1 MKKTNKKG
9 FTLVELLAVIVI
21 LGVLL
26 MIAVPAIQNVIR
38 SSRKKSFESAAKLAI
53 ENVETIAS
61 NEKLSATISECFV
74 PITEYEYTVNSKTE
88 KVPKMK
94 LERGSFGEN
103 AIGYIKVNSE
113 AKGTIYLKNDD
124 YLVNGNTL
132 DAVSAV
138 SVTNENKNT
147 ITADTMKNTIT
158 SNICTWYYN

>member
-1 MKKTNKKG
+1 MKETNKKG

-26 MIAVPAIQNVIR
+26 MIAVPAIQNVIKK
-38 SSRKKSFESAAKLAI
+38 SRKNSFESAAKLAI

-61 NEKLSATISECFV
+61 TEKVSATISECYV
-74 PITEYEYTVNSKTE
+74 PITEYEYTVNSK
-88 KVPKMK
+88 VPKMQ

-113 AKGTIYLKNDD
+113 GIGTIYLKNDD

-132 DAVSAV
+132 DDVSAV
-138 SVTNENKNT
+138 SVTNENKDT
-147 ITADTMKNTIT
+147 ITADTMKSTIG

>member
-1 MKKTNKKG
+1 M
-9 FTLVELLAVIVI
+9 E
-21 LGVLL
+21 
-26 MIAVPAIQNVIR
+26 
-38 SSRKKSFESAAKLAI
+38 
-53 ENVETIAS
+53 
-61 NEKLSATISECFV
+61 
-74 PITEYEYTVNSKTE
+74 
-88 KVPKMK
+88 

-113 AKGTIYLKNDD
+113 GKGTIYLKNDD

-147 ITADTMKNTIT
+147 IS

>member
-1 MKKTNKKG
+1 M
-9 FTLVELLAVIVI
+9 E
-21 LGVLL
+21 
-26 MIAVPAIQNVIR
+26 
-38 SSRKKSFESAAKLAI
+38 
-53 ENVETIAS
+53 
-61 NEKLSATISECFV
+61 
-74 PITEYEYTVNSKTE
+74 
-88 KVPKMK
+88 

-113 AKGTIYLKNDD
+113 GKGTIYLKNDD

-147 ITADTMKNTIT
+147 ITEATMKNTIS

>member
-26 MIAVPAIQNVIR
+26 MIAVPAVQNVIR

-88 KVPKMK
+88 KVPKME

-113 AKGTIYLKNDD
+113 AKGTIYLQNDD

-147 ITADTMKNTIT
+147 ITEATMKNTIS

>member
-26 MIAVPAIQNVIR
+26 MIAVPAVQNVIR

-74 PITEYEYTVNSKTE
+74 PITEYEYTVNSKKET
-88 KVPKMK
+88 VPKMQ

-113 AKGTIYLKNDD
+113 GIGTIYLQNDD

-132 DAVSAV
+132 DDVSAV

-147 ITADTMKNTIT
+147 ITADTMKSTIG